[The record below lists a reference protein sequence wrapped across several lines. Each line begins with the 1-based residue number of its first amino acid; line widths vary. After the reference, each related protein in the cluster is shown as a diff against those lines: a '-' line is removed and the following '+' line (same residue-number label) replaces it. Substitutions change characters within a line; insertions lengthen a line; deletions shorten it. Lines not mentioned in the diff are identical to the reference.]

1 MKPFHDVVLDAMNDQ
16 TLEIVITL
24 FSTRRFINAEFFLK
38 TNWTNV
44 YRLLTLTGAHFFL
57 SLSRNF
63 GEHLQ
68 EHRRFN
74 QLVILQV
81 H

>member
-1 MKPFHDVVLDAMNDQ
+1 MKPSHDVVLDAMNDQ

-44 YRLLTLTGAHFFL
+44 YRLLTLTGAHFFCL
-57 SLSRNF
+57 LAEILVNISKNTDGSTSL
-63 GEHLQ
+63 
-68 EHRRFN
+68 
-74 QLVILQV
+74 
-81 H
+81 